1 MMLEIFGMIMVEELD
16 FQLEVNM
23 LIKMMVVQLHV
34 AM

>member
-1 MMLEIFGMIMVEELD
+1 MMLGIFGMIMVEELD